1 LAPARPSRPPA
12 SAAASRS
19 PASRSPASLAGA
31 RSERPRLL
39 STQLWLLCWIPI
51 AVIGVLHYTTHADSV
66 WAHNVLRRVYYLP
79 IVFAAF
85 QAGVRGGL
93 VAALVVSLTYLPH
106 AFFHL
111 GHVAI
116 HFHMDPGDAVDK
128 GLEVLLYNALGLV
141 AGVLADRDRA
151 QRRELQAALDEQRRL
166 QKNLVRAGRLSA
178 LGEVVAGI
186 AHEIKNPI
194 HSLKGTAEI
203 VDTAVPKDSE
213 ERRMW
218 ELHLS
223 ELDRLGRVAER
234 FLSFS
239 NPHEPELVVLDL
251 RQVAQ
256 RLAELIGADARKRGV
271 KLELCL
277 GPDPVLVRGDRDQ
290 LAQVALNIALNAMRA
305 IGDQGGVLRVTVDA
319 AGAGAAGESSMAVL
333 RLENDGP
340 PIPEHEIEHLFD
352 PFHSGSPDGTGLG
365 LSISERILEQHGG
378 YIEAHNRGLGVE
390 FCVHVPAVHPGH
402 GPFKR
407 DRPRA

>member
-1 LAPARPSRPPA
+1 
-12 SAAASRS
+12 
-19 PASRSPASLAGA
+19 
-31 RSERPRLL
+31 
-39 STQLWLLCWIPI
+39 
-51 AVIGVLHYTTHADSV
+51 
-66 WAHNVLRRVYYLP
+66 
-79 IVFAAF
+79 
-85 QAGVRGGL
+85 
-93 VAALVVSLTYLPH
+93 
-106 AFFHL
+106 
-111 GHVAI
+111 
-116 HFHMDPGDAVDK
+116 
-128 GLEVLLYNALGLV
+128 
-141 AGVLADRDRA
+141 VLADRDRA

-390 FCVHVPAVHPGH
+390 FSVHVPAVHPGH
-402 GPFKR
+402 GPLKR